1 MKQRENLH
9 MTYEEL
15 REKYENPALQ
25 HYITKRCVPPAGPR
39 GVAFKWMNK

>member
-25 HYITKRCVPPAGPR
+25 HYITKRSVKHIDR
-39 GVAFKWMNK
+39 

>member
-15 REKYENPALQ
+15 RAKYENPELQ
-25 HYITKRCVPPAGPR
+25 HYITKR
-39 GVAFKWMNK
+39 